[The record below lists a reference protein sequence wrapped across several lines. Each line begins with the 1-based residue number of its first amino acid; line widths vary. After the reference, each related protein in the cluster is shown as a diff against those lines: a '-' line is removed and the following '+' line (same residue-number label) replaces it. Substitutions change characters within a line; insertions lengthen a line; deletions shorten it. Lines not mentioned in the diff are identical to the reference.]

1 MAKSIKQ
8 IEQDVLVLLTTL
20 GEDFDKFVEAK
31 TLPGFEALVADSVQ
45 AFIERV
51 QENLKNAGKID
62 TGTLASQ
69 ITAGE
74 LKNNNGT
81 YEITVGYPEGSEAAK
96 YYDFVNKGVQG
107 FDSKKP
113 ADSPY
118 KFQKKLNK
126 KGGIAISLGMQLA
139 IAKWYRRNAGFA
151 RKDTQQDNLS
161 KVQSKRKKVAKMAT
175 EAKRLKSLAYAT
187 SVNIKRKGIKKT
199 GFFDKAVK
207 ASFGN
212 DFTRLVSMIAG
223 KVIAVNIKP
232 DGNNNR

>member
-51 QENLKNAGKID
+51 QENLKNSGKID

-74 LKNNNGT
+74 LKNDNGT

-96 YYDFVNKGVQG
+96 YYDFVNKGVKG
-107 FDSKKP
+107 VKSGKP
-113 ADSPY
+113 SDSPY
-118 KFQKKLNK
+118 SFKNDKP
-126 KGGIAISLGMQLA
+126 SLSMQLA

-151 RKDTQQDNLS
+151 RKETQQDNLS
-161 KVQSKRKKVAKMAT
+161 KVQAKRKKLLKMAT
-175 EAKRLKSLAYAT
+175 EAQRLKSLSYAT
-187 SVNIKRKGIKKT
+187 ARKIKQKGLKKT